1 MVKKKFKKALT
12 APEPVEAMEPMAAE
26 IDPECPPDEPPPPVE
41 KSSKIDYHQPLES
54 PYEGSTTTV
63 IIGSQMFSI
72 PDRLCRQI
80 PRFREAHSMSSHT
93 ALSDI
98 SGDVAHTF
106 VNFLYTGTYQT
117 IDDPVAFDSSGIA
130 EEYRKAVLVYQAAT
144 IHELPDLESLAKHY
158 IELFGEGVA
167 MSDMLRTTRGVFSA
181 LPDDEDWLP
190 KYIERSLQRQL
201 KIEGSDSNLEELYQV
216 LGKVHKF
223 DLAVMKM
230 VFRLQSAELQTAHE
244 SLTEANQ
251 LIEASKKT
259 IADYATGAPPEEC
272 SEDLV
277 EASMEEPVEEPAD
290 APPHDSSDKLK
301 ELVEASAEE
310 PMSEPIEAPH
320 EDSLE
325 EADELVEASVEEPAD
340 EPQEDPA
347 RADVAMEQPVEEIKG
362 DPFRYHAIPKVQYTN
377 WDWGFVQKYSSTAD
391 GDASH
396 YHPPSNEPAAQ
407 NPFTPEQPTFKYQIE
422 PEPAPVNLSTLSEAH
437 RDLYANWGNLSPKM
451 IRKRAKMLKAK
462 RLPIPGEDG
471 FVRVQAG

>member
-12 APEPVEAMEPMAAE
+12 ATDPVEAMESMAAE
-26 IDPECPPDEPPPPVE
+26 IHPEYPPPDKPPPPVE

-63 IIGSQMFSI
+63 LIGSQMFSI
-72 PDRLCRQI
+72 PDRICRQI
-80 PRFREAHSMSSHT
+80 PRFRGAHSMSSPI

-130 EEYRKAVLVYQAAT
+130 EEYRKAILVYQAAR

-158 IELFGEGVA
+158 IELFGEGVS

-190 KYIERSLQRQL
+190 TYIERSLQRQL

-216 LGKVHKF
+216 LGKVHGF

-259 IADYATGAPPEEC
+259 IADYATEAPPEAC

-277 EASMEEPVEEPAD
+277 EASMEELVEQPAD
-290 APPHDSSDKLK
+290 APPHGSPDNLK

-310 PMSEPIEAPH
+310 LMSEPIEASP

-325 EADELVEASVEEPAD
+325 QAEELFEASVEEPAD
-340 EPQEDPA
+340 EPQGDPPP
-347 RADVAMEQPVEEIKG
+347 ADVAMEQPVEETKG
-362 DPFRYHAIPKVQYTN
+362 DPFQYHTIPQLQYTG
-377 WDWGFVQKYSSTAD
+377 WSFVQNYSPTAE
-391 GDASH
+391 GDASQFH
-396 YHPPSNEPAAQ
+396 SPSNEPAAR
-407 NPFTPEQPTFKYQIE
+407 NPFTPEKPLFEYQIE
-422 PEPAPVNLSTLSEAH
+422 PEPAPLNLSTVSETH
-437 RDLYANWGNLSPKM
+437 RELYADWGNLSSKM
-451 IRKRAKMLKAK
+451 IRKRVKILKAK
-462 RLPIPGEDG
+462 RLPIPDEDG
-471 FVRVQAG
+471 FVRVQVG